1 MIEKWGGGVAARSS
15 LFSSLHSSCLRLLA
29 CRRRVGL
36 LAGGGRTTLHAAS
49 GGEAAGK
56 NCNLPVDNHICRIEF
71 LGAVPDGCLLY
82 AVARRTWRRSRASA
96 ARSYA
101 QRTPNAKVSSMH
113 ERRKSRSKVFA
124 LTIGWLL
131 KRILESGLCSD
142 TGNGFAG

>member
-1 MIEKWGGGVAARSS
+1 MGRRRSCSFITFFCS
-15 LFSSLHSSCLRLLA
+15 LSRLCLLA
-29 CRRRVGL
+29 HRRRR
-36 LAGGGRTTLHAAS
+36 LAGRRTTLHAAS
-49 GGEAAGK
+49 GGSAAGK

-71 LGAVPDGCLLY
+71 LGAVSDGYLLY
-82 AVARRTWRRSRASA
+82 AMARRTRRRSRASA

-131 KRILESGLCSD
+131 KRTLESGL
-142 TGNGFAG
+142 

>member
-1 MIEKWGGGVAARSS
+1 MGRRRSCSFITFFLVS
-15 LFSSLHSSCLRLLA
+15 LASAYLLA
-29 CRRRVGL
+29 HRRRR
-36 LAGGGRTTLHAAS
+36 LAGRRRTTLHAAS
-49 GGEAAGK
+49 GGGAAGK

-71 LGAVPDGCLLY
+71 LGAVPDGYQLY
-82 AVARRTWRRSRASA
+82 AAARRTWRRSRASA

-131 KRILESGLCSD
+131 KRTLESGL
-142 TGNGFAG
+142 

>member
-1 MIEKWGGGVAARSS
+1 MGRRRSCS
-15 LFSSLHSSCLRLLA
+15 FITFFSSLHSSCLRLLA
-29 CRRRVGL
+29 CRRRCR
-36 LAGGGRTTLHAAS
+36 LAGRRPHYSTCSKCG
-49 GGEAAGK
+49 AAGK

-96 ARSYA
+96 ALSYA

-131 KRILESGLCSD
+131 KRILESGL
-142 TGNGFAG
+142 

>member
-1 MIEKWGGGVAARSS
+1 MGRRRSCSFITFFLVS
-15 LFSSLHSSCLRLLA
+15 LASAYLLA
-29 CRRRVGL
+29 HRRRR
-36 LAGGGRTTLHAAS
+36 LAGRRRTTLHAAS
-49 GGEAAGK
+49 GGGAAGK

-71 LGAVPDGCLLY
+71 LGAVPDGYQLY
-82 AVARRTWRRSRASA
+82 AAARRRTRRRRSRASA

-131 KRILESGLCSD
+131 KRTLESGL
-142 TGNGFAG
+142 

>member
-1 MIEKWGGGVAARSS
+1 MGRRRSCS
-15 LFSSLHSSCLRLLA
+15 FITFFLVSLA
-29 CRRRVGL
+29 CACYIAHRRRR
-36 LAGGGRTTLHAAS
+36 LAGRRTTLHAAS
-49 GGEAAGK
+49 EGGAAGK

-71 LGAVPDGCLLY
+71 LGAVPDGYLLY
-82 AVARRTWRRSRASA
+82 AAARRTRRRSRASA

-131 KRILESGLCSD
+131 KRTLESGL
-142 TGNGFAG
+142 

>member
-1 MIEKWGGGVAARSS
+1 MGRRRSCSFITFFCS
-15 LFSSLHSSCLRLLA
+15 LSRLCLLA
-29 CRRRVGL
+29 HRRRR
-36 LAGGGRTTLHAAS
+36 LADRRTTLHAAS
-49 GGEAAGK
+49 GGGAAGK

-71 LGAVPDGCLLY
+71 LGAVPDGYQLY
-82 AVARRTWRRSRASA
+82 AAARRAWRRSRASA

-131 KRILESGLCSD
+131 KRILESGL
-142 TGNGFAG
+142 

>member
-36 LAGGGRTTLHAAS
+36 LAGGRTTLHAAS

-82 AVARRTWRRSRASA
+82 AAARRTRRRSRASA

-131 KRILESGLCSD
+131 KRILESGL
-142 TGNGFAG
+142 

>member
-1 MIEKWGGGVAARSS
+1 MGRRRSCSFITFFCS
-15 LFSSLHSSCLRLLA
+15 LSRLCLLA
-29 CRRRVGL
+29 YRRRR
-36 LAGGGRTTLHAAS
+36 LAGRRTTLHAAN
-49 GGEAAGK
+49 GGGAAGK

-71 LGAVPDGCLLY
+71 LGAVPDGYLLY
-82 AVARRTWRRSRASA
+82 AMARRTRRRSRASA

-131 KRILESGLCSD
+131 KRTLESGL
-142 TGNGFAG
+142 

>member
-1 MIEKWGGGVAARSS
+1 MGRRRSCS
-15 LFSSLHSSCLRLLA
+15 FITFFSSLSQLCLLA
-29 CRRRVGL
+29 HRRRR
-36 LAGGGRTTLHAAS
+36 LAGRCTTLHAAS
-49 GGEAAGK
+49 GGGAAGK

-82 AVARRTWRRSRASA
+82 AAARRTRRRSRASA

-131 KRILESGLCSD
+131 KRTLESGL
-142 TGNGFAG
+142 

>member
-1 MIEKWGGGVAARSS
+1 MGRRRSCSFITFFCS
-15 LFSSLHSSCLRLLA
+15 LSRLCLLA
-29 CRRRVGL
+29 YRRRR
-36 LAGGGRTTLHAAS
+36 LAGRRTTLHAAS
-49 GGEAAGK
+49 GGGAAGK

-71 LGAVPDGCLLY
+71 LGAVPDGYQLH
-82 AVARRTWRRSRASA
+82 AAARRTRRRSRASA

-131 KRILESGLCSD
+131 KRTLESGL
-142 TGNGFAG
+142 